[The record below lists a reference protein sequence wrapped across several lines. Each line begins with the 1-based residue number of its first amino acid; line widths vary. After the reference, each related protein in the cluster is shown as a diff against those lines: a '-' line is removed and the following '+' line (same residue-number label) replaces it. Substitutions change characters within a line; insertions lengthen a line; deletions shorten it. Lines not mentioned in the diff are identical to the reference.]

1 MNFDDDK
8 LREAYERM
16 MESIRQA
23 QLVALKYE
31 LAEGFLY
38 QREDGMYS
46 HTTPEM
52 LGIDIDTNFFRETL
66 LARRCFFGTFFGF
79 FSHTFLCFVKRH

>member
-16 MESIRQA
+16 MESIKQA

-52 LGIDIDTNFFRETL
+52 LGIDIDTNFEGLEDVVTEIN
-66 LARRCFFGTFFGF
+66 AMFGLKSTY
-79 FSHTFLCFVKRH
+79 